1 VAERG
6 LSKSRL
12 RKIMNK
18 NNNPVLNWINIGII
32 CGLLVGI
39 IYPMLQFI
47 SNLILGV
54 ILAASMGIL
63 LSLASVGLF
72 YFIQIYK
79 KLIAAKIALVSNII
93 AGALLTQ
100 MFLVQLA
107 IKSSKPEIIDE
118 STKWIWKTINHVH
131 YGLDVAWD
139 IYIFLGTILFA
150 ISIFRHPKLGKIFSI
165 TGILISLLMIV
176 TNIIS
181 FPIPPAA
188 NYFDFGPFIGLWY
201 FAITIKIMFSKKW
214 VRQQSLNFVLKN

>member
-1 VAERG
+1 
-6 LSKSRL
+6 
-12 RKIMNK
+12 MNND
-18 NNNPVLNWINIGII
+18 NNSVLNWINIGII
-32 CGLLVGI
+32 CGLLVSV

-54 ILAASMGIL
+54 ILAASTGIL

-72 YFIQIYK
+72 YFIQIHK
-79 KLIAAKIALVSNII
+79 KSIAAKIAVFSNIV

-118 STKWIWKTINHVH
+118 SSKWVWNTVNHIH

-139 IYIFLGTILFA
+139 VYIFIGTILFA
-150 ISIFRHPKLGKIFSI
+150 ISIFHHPKLGKIFSI

-214 VRQQSLNFVLKN
+214 VHQQIKSDF